1 MTATMIGLDPRHRA
15 MLAASAIRD
24 DIIAERGYVSI
35 MPGAVKDAQGL
46 GATHGERTLR
56 LVLHQGALAFPV
68 RRCGQ
73 SEPSAWVLRP
83 DMPRTNKKG
92 KPVKYEYPSSTPN
105 LLDVL
110 PRYRPALSDPSIPLW
125 ITEGAKK
132 ADALASAFG
141 DAIVPASINGVYGWR
156 GTNER
161 GGKMVLPDM
170 EMVALNGREIVLA
183 FDSDVKT
190 NQDVRAALSRF
201 ARLLTARGAQVV
213 RFVALPDGPDGSKV
227 GVDDFLA
234 AGHTPAD
241 LLATLTNLALIQASS
256 RTPLCAHPDTGAE
269 LFLPSGYDVQ
279 GQHIVKVG
287 ARGDV
292 QLVYA
297 GGIYVRSLGEDLST
311 GEEAATVQW
320 GGAAHGRIAMPRTE
334 LANARALRDR
344 LAARGAL
351 IHDGNAKL
359 LTQYLTEFIGQNA
372 DDLPRVAVTS
382 RLGVHG
388 DTLVLPDMS
397 IGDDGPV
404 MYQSP
409 RPIRTGGDADAYPAA
424 LRAMLAWD
432 DFGSIPSLVLGLA
445 LAAPMIARIH
455 PRRNPAVYLAG
466 PSSSGKT
473 TLIQFAVG
481 AWGDPTVTPFRIEAT
496 RTSTAGY
503 LQTLAGLGGL
513 PLFVDEAHTAQYPD
527 RLESLAY
534 NFANGQS
541 YTKGTVSG
549 AAGGGEVLSGALL
562 MAGEARAEFQ
572 HSGSR
577 NRVLWLDGHRW
588 APMGTFDPAA
598 GAAHAAMLEAAW
610 EAGAGRF
617 GATLAEH
624 IWRGW
629 DAFIADV
636 DRLREQ
642 AANVPTAWA
651 HTLAIGMAALRSALE
666 VAAAPLSDAD
676 TAAIFEQWGALLA
689 VGHQE
694 SDPAGDA
701 FESLVLLVVGATED
715 PFGSAGAGWKVRYV
729 NREPVAYMRENEDVW
744 RVPTRSAAL
753 RERLGQSTVQLHG
766 QEWVRRGWIEA
777 DSEGRCTHV
786 SKIGGEGAVR
796 VLRIPTAKL
805 AEWRPRDASDEG
817 CNV

>member
-1 MTATMIGLDPRHRA
+1 MTMTLTALDPRHRA
-15 MLAASAIRD
+15 MLAASAISD
-24 DIIAERGYVSI
+24 EIIAERGYVSI
-35 MPGAVKDAQGL
+35 NPGAVKDAQDI
-46 GATHGERTLR
+46 GATHGEKILKT
-56 LVLHQGALAFPV
+56 VLHLGALAFPV

-73 SEPSAWVLRP
+73 SDPSAWVLRP
-83 DMPRTNKKG
+83 DQPRTNKRG
-92 KPVKYEYPSSTPN
+92 KAVKYEYPSSVPN

-110 PRYRPALSDPSIPLW
+110 PRYQAALGDPSIPLW
-125 ITEGAKK
+125 VTEGAKK
-132 ADALASAFG
+132 ADALATAFG

-156 GTNER
+156 GTNDK

-170 EMVALNGREIVLA
+170 DMVALNGREVVLA

-190 NQDVRAALSRF
+190 NQDVRAALGRF

-213 RFVALPDGPDGSKV
+213 RFAALPDGPDGAKV
-227 GVDDFLA
+227 GVDDYLA
-234 AGHTPAD
+234 AGHSAAD
-241 LLATLTNLALIQASS
+241 VLATLTNLALIQASS
-256 RTPLCAHPDTGAE
+256 RVPLGTHPDTGAE
-269 LFLPSGYDVQ
+269 LYLPSGYDVQ
-279 GQHIVKVG
+279 GGQIVKVG
-287 ARGDV
+287 AKGDAQV
-292 QLVYA
+292 VYA
-297 GGIYVRSLGEDLST
+297 GSIYVRSLGEDLGT

-320 GGAAHGRIAMPRTE
+320 GGSARGRLAMPRTD
-334 LANARALRDR
+334 LAKAQALRDR

-351 IHDGNAKL
+351 IHDANAKL

-388 DTLVLPDMS
+388 GALVLPDLS
-397 IGDDGPV
+397 IGGDGPV

-409 RPIRTGGDADAYPAA
+409 RPVHTGGDPDAYPDA
-424 LRAMLAWD
+424 LRSMLLWD

-445 LAAPMIARIH
+445 FAAPMIARMH

-466 PSSSGKT
+466 PSGSGKT

-541 YTKGTVSG
+541 YTKGTVG
-549 AAGGGEVLSGALL
+549 GTAGGGEVLSGALL

-588 APMGTFDPAA
+588 SPMGTFDPMQ
-598 GAAHAAMLEAAW
+598 GAAHAAALEAAW

-624 IWRGW
+624 VWRGW
-629 DAFIADV
+629 DAFTTDAET
-636 DRLREQ
+636 LRGR
-642 AANVPTAWA
+642 ASGIPTAWA
-651 HTLAIGMAALRSALE
+651 HTLAIGMAALRAALDI
-666 VAAAPLSDAD
+666 VGTPLSDGD
-676 TAAIFEQWGALLA
+676 TAAIFEQWGALLQI
-689 VGHQE
+689 GHQE
-694 SDPAGDA
+694 SDPARDA
-701 FESLVLLVVGATED
+701 FESLVLMIIGASED
-715 PFGSAGAGWKVRYV
+715 PFTGAGAGWKVRSV
-729 NREPVAYMRENEDVW
+729 NREPVAFMRDGDDVW
-744 RVPTRSAAL
+744 RIPTRSASM
-753 RERLGQSTVQLHG
+753 RERIGASTIQLYG
-766 QEWVRRGWIEA
+766 QEWVRRGWVEA
-777 DSEGRCTHV
+777 DGEGRCTHV
-786 SKIGGEGAVR
+786 NKIGGEGAVR
-796 VLRIPTAKL
+796 VLRIPSERLNDWSTP
-805 AEWRPRDASDEG
+805 AEPG

>member
-1 MTATMIGLDPRHRA
+1 MTTVALSLAPQHRA
-15 MLAASAIRD
+15 MLAASAISD
-24 DIIAERGYVSI
+24 AIIAERGYTSI
-35 MPGAVKDAQGL
+35 PPGAVKDAQGL
-46 GATHGERTLR
+46 GATHGEKTLR

-73 SEPSAWVLRP
+73 DNPSAWVLRP
-83 DMPRTNKKG
+83 DQPRTNKRG
-92 KPVKYEYPSSTPN
+92 KAVKYEYPSSTPN
-105 LLDVL
+105 MLDVL
-110 PRYRPALSDPSIPLW
+110 PRYRPALGDPSIPLW

-161 GGKMVLPDM
+161 GGKMALPDM
-170 EMVALNGREIVLA
+170 EMVALNGREVVLA

-190 NQDVRAALSRF
+190 NQDVRNALGRF
-201 ARLLTARGAQVV
+201 ARLLIARGAQVV
-213 RFVALPDGPDGSKV
+213 RFAALPDGPDGAKV

-234 AGHTPAD
+234 AGHAPSD
-241 LLATLTNLALIQASS
+241 LLATLTNLALVQASS
-256 RTPLCAHPDTGAE
+256 RVPLCVHPETGAE

-279 GQHIVKVG
+279 GQQIVKVG
-287 ARGDV
+287 SRGDA

-297 GGIYVRSLGEDLST
+297 GSIYVRSLGEDLAT

-320 GGAAHGRIAMPRTE
+320 GGTAHGLISLPRTD

-388 DTLVLPDMS
+388 DALVLPDLS
-397 IGDDGPV
+397 IGGDGPV
-404 MYQSP
+404 MHQSP

-424 LRAMLAWD
+424 LRAMLGWD

-445 LAAPMIARIH
+445 FAAPMIARLH

-481 AWGDPTVTPFRIEAT
+481 AWGDPTVTPFRVEAT

-588 APMGTFDPAA
+588 SPMGTMDARH

-610 EAGAGRF
+610 DVGAGRF

-624 IWRGW
+624 VWRGW
-629 DAFIADV
+629 DAFVTDV

-642 AANVPTAWA
+642 ATGAPTAWA
-651 HTLAIGMAALRSALE
+651 HTLAIGMAALRAALE
-666 VAAAPLSDAD
+666 VAGVPLGDDD
-676 TAAIFEQWGALLA
+676 TAAIFEQWAALLA

-694 SDPAGDA
+694 SDPAADA

-715 PFGSAGAGWKVRYV
+715 PFSTAGAGWKVRSV
-729 NREPVAYMRENEDVW
+729 NREPVAYMREGEDVW
-744 RVPTRSAAL
+744 RVPTRSTSL
-753 RERLGQSTVQLHG
+753 REKLGQSTVQLHG
-766 QEWVRRGWIEA
+766 QEWVRRGWVEP
-777 DSEGRCTHV
+777 DGEGRCTHV
-786 SKIGGEGAVR
+786 NKIGGEGAVR
-796 VLRIPTAKL
+796 VLRIP
-805 AEWRPRDASDEG
+805 AERLNDWRPQGVTGVTE
-817 CNV
+817 V